1 MSCWASCHLIPN
13 EKLEEEETGAVDHHD
28 GHLMGED
35 ASNLPVN
42 IVNDIPLG
50 LPLSDTVIEIR
61 DENGELVDEGMG
73 QIYIG

>member
-1 MSCWASCHLIPN
+1 MSCWTSCHLIPN
-13 EKLEEEETGAVDHHD
+13 EKLEEEETGAVDHHN

-35 ASNLPVN
+35 ASSFPVN
-42 IVNDIPLG
+42 IVNDISLG

-61 DENGELVDEGMG
+61 DENGELVEEGMG